1 MSSDPNLPSKRLRG
15 RSSELTLRLISA
27 AIGLPALGLILFFGF
42 WTVTA
47 ATIVVVA
54 AVGFETRDMAYG
66 QSKRYLPRIVAAIVG
81 TVIGATGMV
90 AVAVGKSE
98 DVNAI
103 GTAFGILAA
112 ALLLEILITSRFRHV
127 PRVRRN
133 MVLAYG
139 AIVAIAVSVLPLIAS
154 LDQGRELLA
163 YVILVVFAADTG
175 AYFVG
180 KQFGTRQLAPDVSP
194 GKTWEGLIGG
204 IAAALLASWLLA
216 NLLSLEYSVARI
228 LFTGLAIA
236 IVGATGDLAESWMK
250 RLSGVKDSGA
260 LVPGHGGIMDRLDAL
275 APNFML
281 IYFIDRWLG

>member
-1 MSSDPNLPSKRLRG
+1 MSSDPNLPSKRPRG

-42 WTVTA
+42 LTVGVA
-47 ATIVVVA
+47 AIVVAA

-66 QSKRYLPRIVAAIVG
+66 QSKRYSPRIVAAIVG
-81 TVIGATGMV
+81 AVIGATGMV
-90 AVAVGKSE
+90 AAAVGESA
-98 DVNAI
+98 DVSAI

-127 PRVRRN
+127 RRVRRN

-163 YVILVVFAADTG
+163 FVILVVFAADTG

-180 KQFGTRQLAPDVSP
+180 KQFGTRQLAPNVSP

-204 IAAALLASWLLA
+204 IAAALLASWLLV

>member
-1 MSSDPNLPSKRLRG
+1 MSSDPNSPSKRPRG
-15 RSSELTLRLISA
+15 RLSELTLRLISA
-27 AIGLPALGLILFFGF
+27 AIGLPTLGLILFFGF
-42 WTVTA
+42 WTVGVA
-47 ATIVVVA
+47 AIVVAA

-66 QSKRYLPRIVAAIVG
+66 RSKRNSPRIVAAIVG
-81 TVIGATGMV
+81 AVIGATGMV
-90 AVAVGKSE
+90 AAAVGKSA
-98 DVNAI
+98 DVDAI

-112 ALLLEILITSRFRHV
+112 ALLLEILITSRFLHV
-127 PRVRRN
+127 RRVRRN

-139 AIVAIAVSVLPLIAS
+139 AIVAIAVAVLPLIAS
-154 LDQGRELLA
+154 FDQGRELLA

-236 IVGATGDLAESWMK
+236 IVGATGDLAESWIK
-250 RLSGVKDSGA
+250 RLSSVKDSGA

>member
-1 MSSDPNLPSKRLRG
+1 MSSDPNLPSKRPRG

-42 WTVTA
+42 WTVGVA
-47 ATIVVVA
+47 AIVVAA

-66 QSKRYLPRIVAAIVG
+66 QSKHYSPRIVAAIVG
-81 TVIGATGMV
+81 AVIGATGMV
-90 AVAVGKSE
+90 AAVGESS
-98 DVNAI
+98 DVSAI

-127 PRVRRN
+127 HRVRRN

-163 YVILVVFAADTG
+163 FVILVVFAADTG

-180 KQFGTRQLAPDVSP
+180 KQFGTRQLAPNVSP

-236 IVGATGDLAESWMK
+236 IVGATGDFAESWMK